1 MVAASHALDL
11 NLNLFH
17 ITDDDIPVDDSTV
30 GNLSRMSKE
39 NKKLKEMLTIVR
51 DNYNTLQTKVKKIIQ
66 DKEVVESS
74 PKKRKF
80 DETVQQ
86 SLLKRPNEELPK
98 SGIQRVYVQTD
109 PSDKSLIVKDGYQW
123 RKYGQKVT
131 RDNPSPRAYYK
142 CSFAPSC
149 PVKKKVQRSLDDVGI
164 VVVTYEG
171 EHNHRSTKQEA
182 AYALTN
188 EYDIST
194 SSERMFN
201 SPKARTT
208 FNEVLVEQ
216 MAAYLSKDSS
226 FTDKLAAAIY
236 SKTLDATNV
245 HECKILV
252 DILDSYCKASGQTI
266 NFTNF
271 AAFFSPNSSKHLQE
285 QICDLLNVECMDPKA
300 RCLGLPF
307 ICGRKKGELFSLIL
321 ENVLQKVQGWKQ
333 KLLSQAER
341 EILIKSVIQAI
352 PSYAMQYFL
361 LPNGFLDKLF
371 CHIKRFF
378 WSGDIDKRHIHW
390 LSWDRLSKPKEA
402 GGLGF
407 RDLRSSNLALLAK
420 QDSSAAIGIVA
431 RNCNGSLL
439 QCLGE
444 KCRSESVLT
453 AELCDIRSACI
464 LAATNGWNHA
474 FIESDSQSPIL
485 LASTE
490 DVPPWSLAAL
500 VSYIQYWKSQMNLQ
514 LCWLL
519 VHVTLLLI
527 KLQKLLMFQV

>member
-30 GNLSRMSKE
+30 GNLSRISKE
-39 NKKLKEMLTIVR
+39 NKKLKEMLTIVW
-51 DNYNTLQTKVKKIIQ
+51 DNYNTLQTKVKKVIQ

-86 SLLKRPNEELPK
+86 CLLKRPNEELPK

-194 SSERMFN
+194 SERMFN

-216 MAAYLSKDSS
+216 MAAYLSKDSN

-236 SKTLDATNV
+236 SKTLDANSGL
-245 HECKILV
+245 ELV
-252 DILDSYCKASGQTI
+252 SRARFKQSINRIHQESVDLRRVPSISRLKGFQGVDTTSEDQGKLMFGRAERYDKKGRGRNSSSGNGKGRNFSSQNKSNGSGQANNHNRMTDEVEAEDLEAE
-266 NFTNF
+266 NQHDADENQPVNTE
-271 AAFFSPNSSKHLQE
+271 QE
-285 QICDLLNVECMDPKA
+285 DQI
-300 RCLGLPF
+300 
-307 ICGRKKGELFSLIL
+307 
-321 ENVLQKVQGWKQ
+321 
-333 KLLSQAER
+333 
-341 EILIKSVIQAI
+341 
-352 PSYAMQYFL
+352 
-361 LPNGFLDKLF
+361 
-371 CHIKRFF
+371 
-378 WSGDIDKRHIHW
+378 
-390 LSWDRLSKPKEA
+390 EA
-402 GGLGF
+402 GNDPNPVTETQSIV
-407 RDLRSSNLALLAK
+407 RRSSRINDDVFHSVVSSDTTSMPK
-420 QDSSAAIGIVA
+420 TNGISHESSHISAAIGIVA

-444 KCRSESVLT
+444 KCRSESVLA
-453 AELCDIRSACI
+453 AELCAIRSDCI

-474 FIESDSQSPIL
+474 FIESNSLSAIS

-490 DVPPWSLAAL
+490 DVPPLSLAAL
-500 VSYIQYWKSQMNLQ
+500 VSDIQYWKSQMNLQ
-514 LCWLL
+514 LYWLL

-527 KLQKLLMFQV
+527 KLQKLLTFLM